1 MAADWSYN
9 NAAGPRELTAR
20 IGNGSVNAVRRLNA
34 MQAEAKLYDIVT
46 NPDIAVV
53 ERHWDDLHRL
63 DMARDNV
70 QPNLKWAAIINNR
83 DQLMNS
89 ELWEQMSDKMK
100 AWCIVLDDAEVDA
113 ITREVIRQV
122 MLDYDEHREETMT
135 HDTRT

>member
-1 MAADWSYN
+1 
-9 NAAGPRELTAR
+9 
-20 IGNGSVNAVRRLNA
+20 